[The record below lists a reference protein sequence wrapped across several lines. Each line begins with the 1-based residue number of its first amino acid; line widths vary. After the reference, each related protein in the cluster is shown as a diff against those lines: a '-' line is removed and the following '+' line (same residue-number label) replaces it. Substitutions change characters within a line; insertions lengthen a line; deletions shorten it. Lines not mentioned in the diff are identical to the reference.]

1 MAPEERRAD
10 IEDWA
15 PEERRAD
22 IEDWAPEE
30 RRADREDW
38 APEERRADRENC
50 RERYMTYKVCVPLD
64 YRGPSHCVV
73 SSNER
78 FPHMQTW
85 KHTYNTHMQTCW
97 AILT

>member
-1 MAPEERRAD
+1 MVIKHWYITNDDGP
-10 IEDWA
+10 
-15 PEERRAD
+15 
-22 IEDWAPEE
+22 
-30 RRADREDW
+30 
-38 APEERRADRENC
+38 
-50 RERYMTYKVCVPLD
+50 YMTYKVCVPLD

-97 AILT
+97 TILT